1 MWIQRKL
8 VVSGFRLRKLGNNKN
23 RLKLETHQHK
33 LEKYETQQNKYD
45 LQQRKIMFKNHHQIG
60 NRHEYQ
66 LIYGKVKRA
75 ASEPSSN

>member
-45 LQQRKIMFKNHHQIG
+45 LQQRKIMLNKIG
-60 NRHEYQ
+60 NQDEYQ
-66 LIYGKVKRA
+66 LIYGRVKRA

>member
-45 LQQRKIMFKNHHQIG
+45 LQQRKILLNKIENQ
-60 NRHEYQ
+60 HEYQ
-66 LIYGKVKRA
+66 LIYGRVKRA